1 MYHRAFGL
9 RIKSNLPIPGLL
21 AAAATDAID
30 IEVYFGASLTPM
42 LSQGLEQ
49 SDAEQPLYHFS
60 SIHDGAY
67 FRLTYS
73 DGTDFVFDRAVSKLW
88 ASWRAPL
95 TLEDAAT
102 YLLGPVFGLILRRR
116 GAACLHASAV
126 AIGGRA
132 IALVGAAGA
141 GKSTTAAALARLGLP
156 VLCDDVLALRQRGE
170 KFFVEPAYPRL
181 RLWPEAVTML
191 CGAPDA
197 LPRLTPSWEKRYLD
211 LSQAPQRFQAQALPL
226 GALYFLAERTDCAA
240 APRILPLSKRDGLM
254 RAIANTYAN
263 LPSDGA
269 PLGREFEVLGRLV
282 NQIRVRQIQPH
293 CDPDKLGDLC
303 QKILDD
309 AAGSAR
315 VDARVGPESGHV

>member
-21 AAAATDAID
+21 AARESKCID
-30 IEVYFGASLTPM
+30 IDINFGAAA
-42 LSQGLEQ
+42 
-49 SDAEQPLYHFS
+49 SDRLPAGADNNDSDQALYHFR
-60 SIHDGAY
+60 SIRGGAY

-73 DGTDFVFDRAVSKLW
+73 DGTDFVFDRAATKLW

-95 TLEDAAT
+95 TLEDTAT
-102 YLLGPVFGLILRRR
+102 YLLGPVFGFILRRR

-226 GALYFLAERTDCAA
+226 GALYFLAERTDCAD
-240 APRILPLSKRDGLM
+240 APRILPLSKRDGLL
-254 RAIANTYAN
+254 RAIANTYSN
-263 LPSDGA
+263 LQIDDA
-269 PLGREFEVLGRLV
+269 PRAREFAVLGRLV
-282 NQIRVRQIQPH
+282 KQIRVRQIQPH
-293 CDPDKLGDLC
+293 RDPGKLGELC
-303 QKILDD
+303 HKILDD
-309 AAGSAR
+309 AAGCAR
-315 VDARVGPESGHV
+315 VAARGGLESGHV